1 MDNTEDFFGDT
12 KKKLEDYIQKRLLL
26 FRLQTVEKTSKLVA
40 VLITGL
46 VMGVL
51 AFFILLFLSIMAGYF
66 FAAVTGSEYAGFG
79 IVAVFYIVFLIILIK
94 LRKKVLQKFL
104 TNTLIQIF
112 FDQTAEPDDDA
123 EQSI

>member
-26 FRLQTVEKTSKLVA
+26 FRLQTVEKASRLAA

-66 FAAVTGSEYAGFG
+66 FASVTGSEYAGFG
-79 IVAVFYIVFLIILIK
+79 IVAAFYIVLLIVLIK

>member
-26 FRLQTVEKTSKLVA
+26 FRLQTVEKASKLVA

-66 FAAVTGSEYAGFG
+66 FAAITGSEYIGFG
-79 IVAVFYIVFLIILIK
+79 IVALFYIVLLIVLIK